1 MEFLFS
7 VPLNRLWCLTDS
19 VRSLF
24 CCTKVLVASEIRASN
39 DFVVCGFKYYSRELY
54 SVIVSAHFS
63 NKNAFLSLFCV
74 LKAIL
79 FLYYSQMYGGWGTLS
94 EYQYGNCMTLKVMSV
109 RN

>member
-24 CCTKVLVASEIRASN
+24 CCTKVLVDSEIRAFN
-39 DFVVCGFKYYSRELY
+39 DFVVCGFKYYSQELY

-63 NKNAFLSLFCV
+63 NKNAFLSLKKKKKKQSPCNV
-74 LKAIL
+74 ET
-79 FLYYSQMYGGWGTLS
+79 W
-94 EYQYGNCMTLKVMSV
+94 V
-109 RN
+109 